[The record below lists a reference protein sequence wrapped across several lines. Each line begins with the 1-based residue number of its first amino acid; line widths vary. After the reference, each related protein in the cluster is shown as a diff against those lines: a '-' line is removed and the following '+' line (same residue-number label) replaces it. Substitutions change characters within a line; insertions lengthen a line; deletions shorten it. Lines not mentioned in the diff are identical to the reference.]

1 MKICLAQTKPV
12 TGDIQKNID
21 NYKNFVA
28 TAIANNAELVIFPEL
43 SLTGYEPK
51 MAKQLA
57 TTPQDDRFDVFQ
69 KISNEASIT
78 IGVGVPI
85 KSASGV
91 FISMVIFQPNVAPR
105 VYSKKYLHP
114 DEEPYFISG
123 ENFPCLEIGNNR
135 VAIAICYELS
145 IPEHSANAFKNGAQI
160 YIASVAKSA
169 EGVEKASQTL
179 ASIAKKYKAPVLMAN
194 STGYCDD
201 FECAG
206 GSSAWNDKG
215 VLLKQLDDKN
225 EGILIFD
232 TDTQQIAENI
242 DHGAFRI

>member
-1 MKICLAQTKPV
+1 MKVCVVQTKPA
-12 TGDIQKNID
+12 TGDILKNID
-21 NYKNFVA
+21 SHKNFIA
-28 TAIANNAELVIFPEL
+28 AAITNKAKLVIFPEL

-51 MAKQLA
+51 LAKQLA
-57 TTPQDDRFDVFQ
+57 TTPQDDRFEVFQ

-78 IGVGVPI
+78 IGVGIPI
-85 KSASGV
+85 KSAFGV
-91 FISMVIFQPNVAPR
+91 CIGMVIFQPNVAPR

-123 ENFPCLEIGNNR
+123 ENFPCLEIEYNK

-145 IPEHSANAFKNGAQI
+145 IPEHSENAFKNGAQI

-169 EGVEKASQTL
+169 GGVENASQTL
-179 ASIAKKYKAPVLMAN
+179 ASIAKKYMAPVLMAN
-194 STGYCDD
+194 NIGYCDD
-201 FECAG
+201 FESAG
-206 GSSAWNDKG
+206 YTSAWNDKG
-215 VLLKQLDDKN
+215 MLLKRLDDKN